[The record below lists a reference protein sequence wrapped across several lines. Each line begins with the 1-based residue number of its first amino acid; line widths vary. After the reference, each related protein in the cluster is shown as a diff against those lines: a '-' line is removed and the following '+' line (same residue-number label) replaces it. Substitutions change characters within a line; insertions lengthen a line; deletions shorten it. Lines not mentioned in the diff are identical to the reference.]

1 MAMVDDKVSR
11 QQAIATALAAELQRQ
26 QIDAHGLDLD
36 SLANAV
42 ELALAP
48 PPPVAEGKRPGDLNS
63 ANDD

>member
-11 QQAIATALAAELQRQ
+11 QRAIATALAGELQRQ
-26 QIDAHGLDLD
+26 QIDAFGVDLD
-36 SLANAV
+36 ALANAV
-42 ELALAP
+42 ELAIDP